1 MIKIMS
7 LVLFCAVLFLQKKK
21 TLPVMLRAVAFFPAK
36 IGQFRARLIYHNW
49 MYGTGKFYTRSRIFL
64 SQMCFKTAALIR

>member
-7 LVLFCAVLFLQKKK
+7 LVLFCAVLFLQKNSSCDADGCC
-21 TLPVMLRAVAFFPAK
+21 VFSRQDEAVSRVPNLS
-36 IGQFRARLIYHNW
+36 QLV
-49 MYGTGKFYTRSRIFL
+49 YGTGKFYTRSRISM

>member
-7 LVLFCAVLFLQKKK
+7 LVLFCAVLFLQKK
-21 TLPVMLRAVAFFPAK
+21 TLPVMLTAVAFFPAK
-36 IGQFRARLIYHNW
+36 MRQFRAYLIYHNW
-49 MYGTGKFYTRSRIFL
+49 MYGTGKFYTRSRISM